1 MIKKTGSVLITEE
14 AIVVTGFIFDG
25 AGNDGC
31 AMDAMK
37 WARERLTEEAANYNG
52 SMKGARMSGRE
63 MLAGPQRTMIEGGGS
78 ND

>member
-37 WARERLTEEAANYNG
+37 WARERLMEEAANYNG
-52 SMKGARMSGRE
+52 SMKGARMVGQE
-63 MLAGPQRTMIEGGGS
+63 VLGKPGQEALKAGP
-78 ND
+78 